1 MSSGRNLTLAAIE
14 KRPFRELP
22 VNSYPRPSAVRR
34 HGRGGAEE
42 ALQGARR
49 RWRGRG
55 ACDMGSAFVVLGAF
69 YRPAIGELAAIA
81 KAAVHIELPTMG
93 VAIPLYHRAGVA
105 ALQPEVGP
113 RGRRRGEAGRESER
127 GGRNGQFHVPSFP
140 LTKDVKPAKPPSLG
154 EGWRGASHFWKVA
167 SEPCVGY
174 PITHAARFEHL
185 RRCPAFTSEREG

>member
-55 ACDMGSAFVVLGAF
+55 ACDMGSALVVLGAF

-81 KAAVHIELPTMG
+81 KAAAHIEFPTMG
-93 VAIPLYHRAGVA
+93 VAFRFTIG
-105 ALQPEVGP
+105 PE
-113 RGRRRGEAGRESER
+113 
-127 GGRNGQFHVPSFP
+127 
-140 LTKDVKPAKPPSLG
+140 
-154 EGWRGASHFWKVA
+154 
-167 SEPCVGY
+167 
-174 PITHAARFEHL
+174 
-185 RRCPAFTSEREG
+185 